1 MGWGRGGCCV
11 LWPSLK
17 YATLGQV
24 QLTLDDSLLIYM
36 IYKQDTCLASSP
48 PASLPYP
55 SYCGSSHLETCWH
68 SAVEMDRATECRE
81 KSQEQKAQLLG
92 LYWWSHTWECHVHTH
107 MHTYVKKTVDKY
119 IILITVLLLNMC
131 Y

>member
-1 MGWGRGGCCV
+1 MGRGRGGCCV

-36 IYKQDTCLASSP
+36 IYKQDMCLASSP

-55 SYCGSSHLETCWH
+55 SYCGSSHLETC
-68 SAVEMDRATECRE
+68 
-81 KSQEQKAQLLG
+81 
-92 LYWWSHTWECHVHTH
+92 
-107 MHTYVKKTVDKY
+107 
-119 IILITVLLLNMC
+119 
-131 Y
+131 